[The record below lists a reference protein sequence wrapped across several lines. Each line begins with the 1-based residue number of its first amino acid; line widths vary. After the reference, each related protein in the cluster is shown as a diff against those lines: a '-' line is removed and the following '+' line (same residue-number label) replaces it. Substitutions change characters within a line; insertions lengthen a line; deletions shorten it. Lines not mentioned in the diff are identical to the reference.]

1 LAQSRT
7 GAVIPAIPL
16 LESITAAF
24 DDLIVEIS
32 PDAAVSTSANA

>member
-1 LAQSRT
+1 LALSRT

-24 DDLIVEIS
+24 DDLIVDS